1 MAIPNLALSGAAYI
15 PQFFTEDVD
24 AYRGYPTFWLSDDPS
39 LRNQFRRF
47 ARVNGWTRGDFEDRD
62 ALNAFL
68 NGLQTGGINL
78 NPLISSRRAPL
89 ASGNWSLSNAYGEDN
104 IESYGKAL
112 HNLYGAYSPDREN
125 DELNIGATPMPRYDK
140 FDEALADQL
149 LYRQFS
155 AVLPMDV
162 PEVKELV
169 KAHMQNGDSVEK
181 TVRAVR
187 HWMTNDG
194 QITIEQFLKNSEP
207 TAGARVLRTLTSL
220 PPIQFINN
228 EIFQRNAPNHG
239 IVDEDMGEAL
249 ENLRNVG
256 LGASFIKGGL
266 NPLAQS
272 VHGLKGLPIKALAG
286 LGNHLGPISAGTK
299 MLGSWWDVEDNAPA
313 LKRHIIA
320 ELAKGNDPSG
330 ANLSNLNDLIGT
342 GVGTFAE
349 LGAAGALTGNTNT
362 RRAYI
367 LYRYKTDPKF
377 REEYDKLYD
386 EVLQSDLGKQF
397 SNTRINPETGKREV
411 IDDFYERAGKGLG
424 TFGKN
429 TMYAMAA
436 PSGLRL
442 GMAGKLGLSRS
453 FISPA
458 AALKLNAYLTALGAA
473 GGAGAAGY
481 NLYKNGLGA
490 ARKGSAGTDQMM
502 TDLERSLGKGD
513 LYKYITN
520 NDGSLN
526 MARYLK
532 ASGHQ
537 MVGDVGKLFTNPIEF
552 GKSRV
557 NIIADWI
564 NTKNQI
570 KKSESTIK
578 AADNFLKNG
587 GLDLY
592 RKYKQEGMSTAEA
605 SKRAKQEMAKKS
617 ASDILTFARKEA
629 ASGSVPSNVD
639 DLSEKRRAAAEK
651 LNAAHSMENPYT
663 KANWNND
670 AQAVV
675 DAFRNGGEGAV
686 AATVKDNLYTPMTI
700 FNGGVPYMK
709 NLRQGYNAKLQE
721 YDNSLSSWIPF
732 LNRTR
737 LTPAGRAWQDATL
750 LKTTMERTASQVD
763 KYLPFAR
770 FMALLGGLG
779 LAYGGYKAYR
789 SMVPQRNT
797 MLSQYYGQ

>member
-1 MAIPNLALSGAAYI
+1 MAIPLALSGAAYI
-15 PQFFTEDVD
+15 PQFFIEDVD

-47 ARVNGWTRGDFEDRD
+47 ARVNGWARDDFEDRD

-78 NPLISSRRAPL
+78 NPLINSRRAPL

-104 IESYGKAL
+104 IESYGNAL

-169 KAHMQNGDSVEK
+169 KAHMQNGDSVER

-207 TAGARVLRTLTSL
+207 TTSARVLRTLTSL

-239 IVDEDMGEAL
+239 IVDEDMGESL
-249 ENLRNVG
+249 ETLRNVG
-256 LGASFIKGGL
+256 LGASLLKGGL

-330 ANLSNLNDLIGT
+330 ANLSRLNDLIGT

-349 LGAAGALTGNTNT
+349 LGVAGAITGNTNT

-377 REEYDKLYD
+377 REEYDRLYD

-411 IDDFYERAGKGLG
+411 IDDFYERAGRGLG

-442 GMAGKLGLSRS
+442 GMAGKLGLRRS

-458 AALKLNAYLTALGAA
+458 AALKLNAYLMALGAA
-473 GGAGAAGY
+473 GGLGMAGY

-490 ARKGSAGTDQMM
+490 ARKGPAGTDQLIK
-502 TDLERSLGKGD
+502 DLERSFGKGD
-513 LYKYITN
+513 LNKYITN
-520 NDGSLN
+520 SDGSIN

-537 MVGDVGKLFTNPIEF
+537 MVGDVGKLFNNPVEF
-552 GKSRV
+552 FQGRA
-557 NIIADWI
+557 NIVADWI
-564 NTKNQI
+564 HTKNQL
-570 KKSESTIK
+570 KKSENTIK
-578 AADNFLKNG
+578 EMDNYLNNG
-587 GLDLY
+587 GRDLFK
-592 RKYKQEGMSTAEA
+592 KYIREGMSLAEA
-605 SKRAKQEMAKKS
+605 RKRTLQETANKS
-617 ASDILTFARKEA
+617 ASDTLAFARKEA
-629 ASGSVPSNVD
+629 ASGSVPSNID
-639 DLSEKRRAAAEK
+639 DLSEKRRAAAERV
-651 LNAAHSMENPYT
+651 NAAHSMENPY
-663 KANWNND
+663 ANDGWNNE
-670 AQAVV
+670 AQEIV
-675 DAFRNGGEGAV
+675 DAFQRGGKGAV
-686 AATVKDNLYTPMTI
+686 ASVVKSNLYTPMTI
-700 FNGGVPYMK
+700 FNGGVPYVQK
-709 NLRQGYNAKLQE
+709 LKAAYDAKKHE
-721 YDNSLSSWIPF
+721 YDTSLGRWFLPF
-732 LNRTR
+732 INRTR
-737 LTPAGRAWQDATL
+737 LSASGRAWQDATL
-750 LKTTMERTASQVD
+750 LKETIDQTAYNVD
-763 KYLPFAR
+763 KYLPWAR
-770 FMALLGGLG
+770 ALAVLGGLG
-779 LAYGGYKAYR
+779 VLFGGYKAYR
-789 SMVPQRNT
+789 RMVPRRNT

>member
-1 MAIPNLALSGAAYI
+1 MAIPNLALSGAAYM

-47 ARVNGWTRGDFEDRD
+47 ARVNGWTSGDFANRD

-112 HNLYGAYSPDREN
+112 HNLYGAYSPDRAN

-187 HWMTNDG
+187 NWMTNDG
-194 QITIEQFLKNSEP
+194 QISIEQFLKNSEP
-207 TAGARVLRTLTSL
+207 TAGARVLRTLTTL

-249 ENLRNVG
+249 DNLRNVG
-256 LGASFIKGGL
+256 IGASFLKGGL

-330 ANLSNLNDLIGT
+330 ANISNLNDLIGT

-367 LYRYKTDPKF
+367 LYRYKTDPEF
-377 REEYDKLYD
+377 RKEYDKLYD

-397 SNTRINPETGKREV
+397 NNTRINPETGKREV
-411 IDDFYERAGKGLG
+411 VDDFYERAGRGLG

-458 AALKLNAYLTALGAA
+458 AALKLNTYLTALGAA

-502 TDLERSLGKGD
+502 KDLESSLGKGD

-526 MARYLK
+526 LTRYLK

-557 NIIADWI
+557 NLIADWI

-578 AADNFLKNG
+578 AMDNFMKNG

-629 ASGSVPSNVD
+629 ASGSVPSNID
-639 DLSEKRRAAAEK
+639 DLSEKRRVAAEN
-651 LNAAHSMENPYT
+651 LNAAHSMENPYVN
-663 KANWNND
+663 ANWNDD
-670 AQAVV
+670 AQEVV
-675 DAFRNGGEGAV
+675 DAYRSGGEGAV
-686 AATVKDNLYTPMTI
+686 ASTVKNKLYTPMTI

-709 NLRQGYNAKLQE
+709 NLRAGYDAKMQE
-721 YDNSLSSWIPF
+721 YDNSLSSWLPF

-750 LKTTMERTASQVD
+750 LKKTMERTAPQVD

-789 SMVPQRNT
+789 SMVPKSNT

>member
-1 MAIPNLALSGAAYI
+1 MAIPLALSTAAYL
-15 PQFFTEDVD
+15 PQFFIEDAD

-47 ARVNGWTRGDFEDRD
+47 ARVNGWTRDDFEDRD
-62 ALNAFL
+62 ALYAFL

-78 NPLISSRRAPL
+78 NPLINSRRAPL
-89 ASGNWSLSNAYGEDN
+89 ASGNWSLADAYGEDN

-169 KAHMQNGDSVEK
+169 KAHMQNGDSVER

-207 TAGARVLRTLTSL
+207 TTAARVLRVLTSL

-239 IVDEDMGEAL
+239 IVDEDMGESL
-249 ENLRNVG
+249 DTLRNVG
-256 LGASFIKGGL
+256 LGASLLKGGL

-272 VHGLKGLPIKALAG
+272 VYGLKGLPIKALAG

-299 MLGSWWDVEDNAPA
+299 LFGSWWDVEDNAPA

-330 ANLSNLNDLIGT
+330 ANLSRLNDLIGT

-349 LGAAGALTGNTNT
+349 LGVAGALTGNTNT

-377 REEYDKLYD
+377 REEYDRLYD

-442 GMAGKLGLSRS
+442 GMAGKLGLRRS

-458 AALKLNAYLTALGAA
+458 AALKLNAYLMALGAA
-473 GGAGAAGY
+473 GGAVSAGY

-490 ARKGSAGTDQMM
+490 ARKGSAGTDKMIK
-502 TDLERSLGKGD
+502 DLERSLGKGD
-513 LYKYITN
+513 LNKYITN
-520 NDGSLN
+520 SDGSIN

-532 ASGHQ
+532 AAGHQ
-537 MVGDVGKLFTNPIEF
+537 MVGDVGTLFTNPIDF
-552 GKSRV
+552 TKSRV
-557 NIIADWI
+557 NLVADWI

-570 KKSESTIK
+570 KKSENTIK
-578 AADNFLKNG
+578 EMDNYLNNG
-587 GLDLY
+587 GRDLFK
-592 RKYKQEGMSTAEA
+592 KYIREGMSTAEA
-605 SKRAKQEMAKKS
+605 RKRTLQEMAKKS
-617 ASDILTFARKEA
+617 ASDTLAFARKEA
-629 ASGSVPSNVD
+629 GSDSISSNTD
-639 DLSEKRRAAAEK
+639 DLSEKRRAAAERLK
-651 LNAAHSMENPYT
+651 AAHSMENPYVN
-663 KANWNND
+663 AEWND
-670 AQAVV
+670 EAQDIV
-675 DAFRNGGEGAV
+675 DAFQNGGKRAV
-686 AATVKDNLYTPMTI
+686 ASVVKSNLYTPMTI
-700 FNGGVPYMK
+700 FNGGVPYIQK
-709 NLRQGYNAKLQE
+709 LKAAYDAKKHE
-721 YDNSLSSWIPF
+721 YDTSLGRWFLPF
-732 LNRTR
+732 INRTR
-737 LTPAGRAWQDATL
+737 LTASGRAWQDATL
-750 LKTTMERTASQVD
+750 LKETIDKTAYNVD
-763 KYLPFAR
+763 KYLPWVR
-770 FMALLGGLG
+770 ALAVLGGLG
-779 LAYGGYKAYR
+779 LAWGGYKAYR
-789 SMVPQRNT
+789 RMVPRRNT
-797 MLSQYYGQ
+797 MLSQFYGQ

>member
-47 ARVNGWTRGDFEDRD
+47 ARVNGWTRDDFADRD

-228 EIFQRNAPNHG
+228 EIFQRNAPNNG

-249 ENLRNVG
+249 DNLRNVG
-256 LGASFIKGGL
+256 LGASFLKGGL

-442 GMAGKLGLSRS
+442 GMAGKLGLGRS

-458 AALKLNAYLTALGAA
+458 AALKLNVYLTALGAA
-473 GGAGAAGY
+473 GGLGMAGY

-490 ARKGSAGTDQMM
+490 ARKGSAGTDQMIK
-502 TDLERSLGKGD
+502 DLERSLGKGD
-513 LYKYITN
+513 LNKYITN
-520 NDGSLN
+520 SDGSIN
-526 MARYLK
+526 VARYLK

-537 MVGDVGKLFTNPIEF
+537 MVGDVGKIFSNPIEF
-552 GKSRV
+552 FQGRANV
-557 NIIADWI
+557 VADWI

-578 AADNFLKNG
+578 AMDNFMRNG

-605 SKRAKQEMAKKS
+605 NKRARQEMAKKS

-629 ASGSVPSNVD
+629 ASGSVPSNID

-686 AATVKDNLYTPMTI
+686 ASTVKDNLYTPMTI

-750 LKTTMERTASQVD
+750 LKKTMERTASQVD

-770 FMALLGGLG
+770 AIALLGGLG

-789 SMVPQRNT
+789 SMVPKRNT

>member
-1 MAIPNLALSGAAYI
+1 MAIHNLALSGAAYI
-15 PQFFTEDVD
+15 PQFFTKDVD

-47 ARVNGWTRGDFEDRD
+47 ARVNGWTRDDFADRD

-112 HNLYGAYSPDREN
+112 HNLYGAYSPDREH

-207 TAGARVLRTLTSL
+207 TGGARVLRTLTSL

-228 EIFQRNAPNHG
+228 EIFQRNAPNNG

-249 ENLRNVG
+249 DNLRNVG
-256 LGASFIKGGL
+256 LGASFLKGGL

-330 ANLSNLNDLIGT
+330 SNLTKLNDLIGT

-349 LGAAGALTGNTNT
+349 LGVAGALTGNTNT

-386 EVLQSDLGKQF
+386 EVLQSDPGKQF

-473 GGAGAAGY
+473 GGLGIAGY

-490 ARKGSAGTDQMM
+490 ARKGSAGTDQMIK
-502 TDLERSLGKGD
+502 DLERSLGKGD
-513 LYKYITN
+513 LNKYITN
-520 NDGSLN
+520 SDGSIN
-526 MARYLK
+526 VARYLK

-537 MVGDVGKLFTNPIEF
+537 MVGDVGKIFSNPIEF
-552 GKSRV
+552 FQGRANV
-557 NIIADWI
+557 LADWI

-578 AADNFLKNG
+578 AMDNFMKNG

-605 SKRAKQEMAKKS
+605 SKRARQEMAKKS

-629 ASGSVPSNVD
+629 ASGSVPSNID
-639 DLSEKRRAAAEK
+639 DLSEKRRVAAEK
-651 LNAAHSMENPYT
+651 LNAAHSMENPYV
-663 KANWNND
+663 KANWNDD

-770 FMALLGGLG
+770 AIALLGGLG

-789 SMVPQRNT
+789 SMVPKRNT